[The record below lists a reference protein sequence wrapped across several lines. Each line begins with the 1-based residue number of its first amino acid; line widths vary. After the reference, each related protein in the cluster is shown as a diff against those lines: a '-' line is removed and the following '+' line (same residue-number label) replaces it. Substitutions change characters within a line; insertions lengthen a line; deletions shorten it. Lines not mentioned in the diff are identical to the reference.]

1 MKNFE
6 VVLIIFIIIIACN
19 VYMYRKNE
27 QFINFGPFQ
36 AVKPD
41 QDLIDPLVCY
51 PGTYWRN
58 KSYQDICRPMT
69 QKRPMRMDV
78 EGNPVRVAEARYE
91 MVCNPDERGNRNC
104 QMVKVYNRYV

>member
-19 VYMYRKNE
+19 LYMYRKNE

-36 AVKPD
+36 AVKPE

-104 QMVKVYNRYV
+104 QMVKIYNHYV

>member
-6 VVLIIFIIIIACN
+6 IVLIIFVIIIACY

-27 QFINFGPFQ
+27 QFINYGPFNPIQ
-36 AVKPD
+36 P
-41 QDLIDPLVCY
+41 QGDLIDPLVCY

-69 QKRPMRMDV
+69 LKRPMRMDV
-78 EGNPVRVAEARYE
+78 EANPVRLAEPRYE
-91 MVCNPDERGNRNC
+91 MVCNPDQRGNRNC
-104 QMVKVYNRYV
+104 QMVKIYKHYA

>member
-6 VVLIIFIIIIACN
+6 VVLIIFIIIITCN

-36 AVKPD
+36 AVKPE